1 MNQFSSP
8 EAQKSASGAHC
19 LPLRGRWQRRVTPAA
34 DGRGSPRRS
43 VSPVPIGEGLVPP
56 ADVCACPT
64 SGRVIPA
71 PTQRPCLPC
80 KGRWQRV
87 CELTE
92 GFPRGAAMGEGKNF
106 SETPETFSPCRTLYR
121 QRTNG
126 FLIARYFC
134 RFRWNRQM
142 SKKQLAPEAA
152 LRFRAQRESEQNTE
166 NRPPVFL

>member
-1 MNQFSSP
+1 MNQFPSP

-43 VSPVPIGEGLVPP
+43 VSPVPIGEELAPP

-92 GFPRGAAMGEGKNF
+92 GFPRGAAMGAGKNF
-106 SETPETFSPCRTLYR
+106 SESPETFSPCRTLYGQKKGKSVPR
-121 QRTNG
+121 SRTQRTVPCVSRKRVT
-126 FLIARYFC
+126 F
-134 RFRWNRQM
+134 
-142 SKKQLAPEAA
+142 AA
-152 LRFRAQRESEQNTE
+152 FDGIGK
-166 NRPPVFL
+166 

>member
-1 MNQFSSP
+1 MSEKRATAGRP
-8 EAQKSASGAHC
+8 YGGRAVEGAG
-19 LPLRGRWQRRVTPAA
+19 PYGAN
-34 DGRGSPRRS
+34 PRF
-43 VSPVPIGEGLVPP
+43 PVGEGLAPP

-92 GFPRGAAMGEGKNF
+92 GFPRGAAMGAGKN
-106 SETPETFSPCRTLYR
+106 SETPETFSPCRTLYG

-126 FLIARYFC
+126 FSIARYFC

-142 SKKQLAPEAA
+142 SKKQLDPEAA
-152 LRFRAQRESEQNTE
+152 LRFRAQREREQNTE
-166 NRPPVFL
+166 NRPLCSKMTDYAGG